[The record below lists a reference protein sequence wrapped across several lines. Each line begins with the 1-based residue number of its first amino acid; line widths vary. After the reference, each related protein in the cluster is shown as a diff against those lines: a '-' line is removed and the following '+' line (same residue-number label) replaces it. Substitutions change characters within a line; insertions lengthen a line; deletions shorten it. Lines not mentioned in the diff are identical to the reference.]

1 MKCNVCEAG
10 LGQPIYES
18 VQSLTSL
25 CDVYP
30 EMTRVRICQSCGHL
44 QSDSIQNIEAF
55 YEHEYTILS
64 DSEEEDQIYEV
75 RNGMPVYRTE
85 HQLNTILD
93 KITLSPGTKVLDYGC
108 AKSSMMRVLH
118 KKCDGLDPHL
128 YDVSDRYITFWKR
141 FIEPEK
147 WATYD
152 IPKDWSGRFDVVTS
166 FFSLEHIATPAE
178 TMTSVN
184 GLLKSGGI
192 FYAIVPN
199 VFTNIVDFLVIDHVN
214 HFTKASLEYM
224 LRNAGF
230 AVREIDDTCHNGAF
244 IIVAEKVA
252 EAKQIEVNRDEVQK
266 AVSLSQKLAV
276 YWTDMVAGIREF
288 ELGIAENNTVAI
300 YGAGFYG
307 AFILGCL
314 SDAGKVVCLMDQNP
328 YLCGREMRNAPI
340 VSPADLPAEVDTVL
354 VGLNPVHARNII
366 SAITVLENRDINYFY
381 L

>member
-55 YEHEYTILS
+55 YDHEYTILT
-64 DSEEEDQIYEV
+64 DSEEDQIYEV

-93 KITLSPGTKVLDYGC
+93 KISLTPGTKVLDYGC
-108 AKSSMMRVLH
+108 AKSSMMQVLRN
-118 KKCDGLDPHL
+118 KCDGLEPHL
-128 YDVSDRYITFWKR
+128 YDVSDRYITFWKK

-184 GLLKSGGI
+184 GLLKSTGV

-199 VFTNIVDFLVIDHVN
+199 VFTNFADFLVIDHVN

-244 IIVAEKVA
+244 IIVAEKIA
-252 EAKQIEVNRDEVQK
+252 EAKQSEVNRDEVEK
-266 AVSLSQKLAV
+266 AVSSSQKVAV
-276 YWTDMVAGIREF
+276 YWTDMAAGIREF

-314 SDAGKVVCLMDQNP
+314 SDADKVVCLMDQNP
-328 YLCGREMRNAPI
+328 HLWGRKMRGVPV
-340 VSPADLPAEVDTVL
+340 VSPAELPAEVDTVL
-354 VGLNPVHARNII
+354 VGLNPAHAHNII
-366 SAITVLENRDINYFY
+366 SAITALGNRDINYFY